1 MRRITLAIIG
11 AGLMLLTSC
20 VSSDKFQSVKE
31 ENERLSEQAAEADSL
46 EQAIGLLQEENRRLE
61 NYYQQDLMQLE
72 NLIQTN
78 RSLNAAY
85 KDLKEDYQQRL
96 ENFKSISSTS
106 SYEKLNLTE
115 QIAAYK
121 AELAR
126 KERYISSLELELARK
141 EDQLGRAQSFGARG
155 YNEDLA
161 ERDRAIRQLRSELE
175 RKDAIIQDIRNS
187 LTEAMRDFSR
197 SEFSITEDRGQLM
210 VSMSQQ
216 LLFRS
221 GSNKLDREGR
231 RAIRQLAQV
240 LRNNQDIDIIVE
252 GHTDTDGET
261 GENWD
266 LSVLRATTVVK
277 ELTDNGVDPRRLT
290 ASGRAF
296 YEPVASNNSASGKA
310 QNRRT
315 EIIITPK
322 LEELMDL
329 VKP

>member
-1 MRRITLAIIG
+1 
-11 AGLMLLTSC
+11 
-20 VSSDKFQSVKE
+20 
-31 ENERLSEQAAEADSL
+31 
-46 EQAIGLLQEENRRLE
+46 
-61 NYYQQDLMQLE
+61 
-72 NLIQTN
+72 
-78 RSLNAAY
+78 
-85 KDLKEDYQQRL
+85 
-96 ENFKSISSTS
+96 
-106 SYEKLNLTE
+106 
-115 QIAAYK
+115 
-121 AELAR
+121 
-126 KERYISSLELELARK
+126 
-141 EDQLGRAQSFGARG
+141 
-155 YNEDLA
+155 
-161 ERDRAIRQLRSELE
+161 
-175 RKDAIIQDIRNS
+175 
-187 LTEAMRDFSR
+187 
-197 SEFSITEDRGQLM
+197 M